1 MPMVHLVI
9 VNCLIVCGV
18 LLLGVIFDEYVLKW
32 IRNGI
37 IGVACIYICDL
48 FLPVMWQVGISSLT
62 VLVAALLGIPGVLIL
77 YLFSI
82 YLN

>member
-1 MPMVHLVI
+1 MPMVHPII

-18 LLLGVIFDEYVLKW
+18 LLIGVIFDEYVLKW

-37 IGVACIYICDL
+37 IGVTCIYICDL